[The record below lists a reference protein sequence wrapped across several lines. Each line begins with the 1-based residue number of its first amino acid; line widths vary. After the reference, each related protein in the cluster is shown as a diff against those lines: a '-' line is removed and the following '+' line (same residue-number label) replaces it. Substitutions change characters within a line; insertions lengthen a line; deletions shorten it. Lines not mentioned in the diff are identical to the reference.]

1 MQADVKFEK
10 EELEILIVQSVKT
23 FFEQD
28 TLKRIK
34 ICFIFGF
41 VMILEGFGSI
51 AS

>member
-23 FFEQD
+23 FFGQY
-28 TLKRIK
+28 TLKHIK

-51 AS
+51 NY